1 MTSIYHHSLQLLNIA
16 CHKLGLKRSEFFLGC
31 FFLCL
36 GMAVRTRNYLAGVSL
51 WNDEA
56 ALAGNLLEKP
66 ISALFGPL
74 DVGQIAPIGF
84 CLVEKFSILFLSNN
98 ELSLRLL
105 PFAAG
110 MVVLPLAFLFALRSV
125 GPFCAVL
132 CMAQLAVIPEAVH
145 HANNLKPYSLD
156 LAIAIG
162 LMLLAW
168 GGGSAVCSRK
178 KLLWLGF
185 WGSIAPWFSF
195 SAVFILFGIG
205 AAVMIRCT
213 LNRHW
218 RGLILFSAV
227 SLAWICSFWL
237 QYRLLQSQ
245 TQDLYLLNFWDR
257 YFMPFPP
264 FAPGDLEFFSDVLV
278 RVFKNPL
285 WTLGARGAALFF
297 LMGCILLW
305 KRNRQL
311 LALILLP
318 LILNLVVSGFHKYP
332 FGERLLLYGVLNLYI
347 PIAVFLEWIWCHKWR
362 FAWLK
367 YAAILL
373 IALNLAKPT
382 VEAAKCLVYPIRI
395 EEMKPIAAYLA
406 DQHESGDRFLVHNNA
421 YHTFSYYQKRFHI
434 DPDAVRVSQAL
445 TPQTLN
451 KITEDLGSLTGRVW
465 LVFGHAKRLGGTDYE
480 KAFLNKAKKRGQ
492 LIDQRVRAGASAYL
506 FHFPAFELKSDAKKN
521 QKK

>member
-1 MTSIYHHSLQLLNIA
+1 MLTVHPYSLQLLNTA
-16 CHKLGLKRSEFFLGC
+16 CCKFGLKRAEFLMGC

-36 GMAVRTRNYLAGVSL
+36 GTAVRTRNYLAGISL

-56 ALAGNLLEKP
+56 ALAGNLVAKP
-66 ISALFGPL
+66 LSALFGPL

-84 CLVEKFSILFLSNN
+84 CLVEWVSIQLLGDN
-98 ELSLRLL
+98 ELSLRFI
-105 PFAAG
+105 PIVAG
-110 MVVLPLAFLFALRSV
+110 VAVLPLAFLFTLRVV

-132 CMAQLAVIPEAVH
+132 CLAQLAVIPEAIY
-145 HANNLKPYSLD
+145 HANNMKPYSLD

-168 GGGSAVCSRK
+168 GSGSAVCSRK
-178 KLLWLGF
+178 KLLWLGL

-205 AAVMIRCT
+205 SVVMIRCT
-213 LNRHW
+213 LSRHW
-218 RGLILFSAV
+218 RGLVLFSAV
-227 SLAWICSFWL
+227 SLAWIFSFWL
-237 QYRLLQSQ
+237 QYRFLQSQ

-264 FAPGDLEFFSDVLV
+264 FVPGDLEFFSDVLI

-285 WTLGARGAALFF
+285 WTLGARGSALFF
-297 LMGCILLW
+297 LMGCILIW
-305 KRNRQL
+305 KRNRPL

-318 LILNLVVSGFHKYP
+318 LILNLAVSGFHKYP

-347 PIAVFLEWIWCHKWR
+347 PIAVFLEWLWRHKWR
-362 FAWLK
+362 FSWLR
-367 YAAILL
+367 YAAILF

-395 EEMKPIAAYLA
+395 EEMKQVVAYLA
-406 DQHESGDRFLVHNNA
+406 DHHESDDTFLEHNHA

-451 KITEDLGSLTGRVW
+451 KITEDLSSLTGRVW
-465 LVFGHAKRLGGTDYE
+465 LVFGHAKSLGGTDYE
-480 KAFLNKAKKRGQ
+480 KAFLNEAKKRGQ
-492 LIDQRVRAGASAYL
+492 LIDQRVHAGASAYL
-506 FHFPAFELKSDAKKN
+506 FRFPAFELKIHNRKN
-521 QKK
+521 